1 MAPSY
6 PFYSAIRT
14 IFVNCSISPFFAGS
28 PKIVHIHAHSFDL
41 AAREAQIRASVLV
54 VAVARPQLTNK
65 CHNLSPP
72 STRLRE
78 VGIDF
83 AKLGF
88 EARDERLSF
97 RALA

>member
-1 MAPSY
+1 MAPNY
-6 PFYSAIRT
+6 PFYAAIRT
-14 IFVNCSISPFFAGS
+14 IFVNYSIFAVCGKPENS
-28 PKIVHIHAHSFDL
+28 TYAGILFDL
-41 AAREAQIRASVLV
+41 ATGEAQIRASVLV
-54 VAVARPQLTNK
+54 VALARPQLTNQ

-88 EARDERLSF
+88 EARDERLTV